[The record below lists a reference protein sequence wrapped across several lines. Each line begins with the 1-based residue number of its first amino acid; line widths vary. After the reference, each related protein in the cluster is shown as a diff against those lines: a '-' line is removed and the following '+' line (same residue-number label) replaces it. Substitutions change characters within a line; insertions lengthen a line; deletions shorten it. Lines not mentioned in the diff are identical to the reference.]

1 MSVIVGIKKNGVF
14 YLGADTQSTSGDFIT
29 RTNSKEEYK
38 IKNMGNGLLC
48 CTVGACKVSIN
59 ICAHEE
65 LFVLPKGGLTKKFV
79 VEEFAP
85 KVLEIVKDENL
96 VEQMKEGKP
105 YIDCSFALVH
115 KGKCILLK
123 SDLSVWE
130 VADTF
135 SLGSGKAMAFP
146 TLELSDKK
154 QDVKEILFSAMK
166 NVATFINSVSAPYIF
181 IDSKNLEYE
190 IIGG

>member
-14 YLGADTQSTSGDFIT
+14 YLGADTQTTSGDLIT
-29 RTNSKEEYK
+29 RTNSKEQYK

-48 CTVGACKVSIN
+48 CTVGTCKVFKN

-79 VEEFAP
+79 AEEFAP

-96 VEQMKEGKP
+96 VEKMKDGKP
-105 YIDCSFALVH
+105 DIDCSFALVY

-135 SLGSGKAMAFP
+135 SLG
-146 TLELSDKK
+146 
-154 QDVKEILFSAMK
+154 
-166 NVATFINSVSAPYIF
+166 N
-181 IDSKNLEYE
+181 
-190 IIGG
+190 